1 MRDKKGVERRKER
14 KEKKTWARRERK
26 NKNNGKHSPPLGV
39 LFIIYIYT
47 KRANNASK
55 FSIFNSSLSLS
66 LSSLQLIPRYGRI
79 RSTTTATYPFP
90 FFHFA
95 RNFFPL
101 N

>member
-1 MRDKKGVERRKER
+1 MRR
-14 KEKKTWARRERK
+14 
-26 NKNNGKHSPPLGV
+26 N
-39 LFIIYIYT
+39 FQ
-47 KRANNASK
+47 
-55 FSIFNSSLSLS
+55 FSIPPSLSLS

>member
-39 LFIIYIYT
+39 LFIIYIYIYT

-55 FSIFNSSLSLS
+55 FSIFNSSLSFSLS
-66 LSSLQLIPRYGRI
+66 LVFTTYSPIWPYSINNHSNVSLPI
-79 RSTTTATYPFP
+79 
-90 FFHFA
+90 
-95 RNFFPL
+95 FPL
-101 N
+101 RP